1 MVDSLATTALETLR
15 DLLIEE
21 AKFLY
26 GVSGRVE
33 QVQRDL
39 KTMHSFLK
47 DADKWS
53 DRYDPASLR
62 NWVAN
67 LIDLA
72 STAENVLEK
81 YVVQV
86 TSIRESRNLKKKLK
100 RFACIFSECYAIHQV
115 GKETEA
121 IKSRLTDL
129 IARLESMT
137 QVESSSSSAHDQ
149 QQQQHYLLRLTY
161 AHEVEEHFV
170 GMENDIARLLSLVED
185 DIRPSNRVISICGM
199 GGIGKTTLARKIYQ
213 HQDLQRGF
221 EARAWVCVTETFQA
235 KNVLSQILRQILPN
249 EKKEQIRNMEQ
260 QELVEELHNF
270 QVGKRC
276 LIVLDDIW
284 ETDHWDILKPAF
296 PIAGQNCKVLMT
308 TRNEKIA
315 SQEYCVYRLG
325 CLTVDQGWELLQK
338 IALPIDL
345 APVLKTELWRLKAIG
360 RQMIQKCG
368 CLPLAI
374 KVLGGILRLK
384 QTSGE
389 WERVS
394 ENIDSHLKHGEG
406 VGSNT
411 RIQQVLDLSYN
422 VLPYYLKSCFL
433 YLGCFPEDQE
443 IYTERLYLL
452 WMAEGLISY
461 QDKGS
466 NETLRDVAERYLSE
480 LALRCMVQVQ
490 MDELFAPYN
499 KFKSC
504 RLHDLMHD
512 LCLSK
517 GEETGFVK
525 LIDSGKNKNYIV
537 PTEDTVK
544 RLTVIHFDGDADYL
558 DKRDKLKGLRSL
570 VLLNEHSDRWSTVG
584 LNNNTTIFSKLKFLR
599 ILVLENY
606 RFKDRKLPSEV
617 GKLIHLRYLS
627 LFRSNVDMLPS
638 SVCNL
643 PYLHTLDLRV
653 WARIEL
659 PDAFRKM
666 KRLRHLFLHKFKG
679 ELVWD
684 ELKELETLQGL
695 VCRWG
700 FGADISKLTNL
711 RYLSARVYDTRSLS
725 MIVDHMSNNQ
735 SLLCETCLELH
746 YSDFGSEE
754 DSNVFRKMLMSQSL
768 ISLRL
773 HYGSGCRFPCYE
785 SGYKLERIP
794 DHVLRSITTLQELET
809 LRMPKKFNDRLR
821 GYGQDYNKVR
831 HIPLIRLRDAL
842 DLRYL

>member
-1 MVDSLATTALETLR
+1 
-15 DLLIEE
+15 
-21 AKFLY
+21 
-26 GVSGRVE
+26 
-33 QVQRDL
+33 
-39 KTMHSFLK
+39 
-47 DADKWS
+47 
-53 DRYDPASLR
+53 
-62 NWVAN
+62 
-67 LIDLA
+67 
-72 STAENVLEK
+72 
-81 YVVQV
+81 
-86 TSIRESRNLKKKLK
+86 
-100 RFACIFSECYAIHQV
+100 
-115 GKETEA
+115 
-121 IKSRLTDL
+121 
-129 IARLESMT
+129 
-137 QVESSSSSAHDQ
+137 
-149 QQQQHYLLRLTY
+149 
-161 AHEVEEHFV
+161 
-170 GMENDIARLLSLVED
+170 MENDIARLLSLVED
-185 DIRPSNRVISICGM
+185 GIRPSNRVISICGM

-213 HQDLQRGF
+213 HQDVQRGF
-221 EARAWVCVTETFQA
+221 EARAWVCITEKFQA

-411 RIQQVLDLSYN
+411 RIQQ
-422 VLPYYLKSCFL
+422 
-433 YLGCFPEDQE
+433 
-443 IYTERLYLL
+443 
-452 WMAEGLISY
+452 
-461 QDKGS
+461 
-466 NETLRDVAERYLSE
+466 
-480 LALRCMVQVQ
+480 
-490 MDELFAPYN
+490 
-499 KFKSC
+499 
-504 RLHDLMHD
+504 
-512 LCLSK
+512 

-537 PTEDTVK
+537 PTKDTVK

-606 RFKDRKLPSEV
+606 RFKDGKLPSEV

-711 RYLSARVYDTRSLS
+711 RYLSTRVYDTRSLS

-735 SLLCETCLELH
+735 SLLRETCLELH
-746 YSDFGSEE
+746 YSDFRREE

-785 SGYKLERIP
+785 SGICRNLVDLAIFNSDIEGDVMKVLGKFPMLKSLWLYGKMKLVDAKMVCSENSFPQLKILKLEKLPNLKRWVVEKGSMPNLCQLHIIDCQKLERIP